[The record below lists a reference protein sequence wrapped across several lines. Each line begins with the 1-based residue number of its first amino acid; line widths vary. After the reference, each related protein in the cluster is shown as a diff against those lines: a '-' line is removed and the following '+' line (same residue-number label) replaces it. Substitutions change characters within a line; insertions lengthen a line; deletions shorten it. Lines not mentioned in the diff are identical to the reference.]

1 MARRPIVALLSFA
14 MLLVLPTPVSTGAPR
29 GTKVQTYKGG
39 LSFPVDMAWVR
50 GTKKIFFTEKN
61 SGRVRVMKGR
71 RLLVRP
77 CVDLAVD
84 ASGESGALGI
94 ALHPKFKENHYLY
107 VYYTNNSPHEN
118 RVTRF
123 TVVRNRCRN
132 ARHIVTGLSAGS
144 QYHNGG
150 QIEFLNGLLY
160 VATGEVHNAGL
171 AQDRSSRQGKILRL
185 RANGR
190 VPDGN
195 PFNNAVWSYGHR
207 NPFGLAR
214 SPSGKLYQSENG
226 PNCDDEVN
234 LIRKGRNYGWGSG
247 YRCGTA
253 GVGPN
258 PKPPIRRYSSII
270 VPTDMTWYTGKLRLF
285 HGLLMGDFGNGRLH
299 RFILN
304 AKENRVRQDRIV
316 HNSGSGILDVAEGP
330 GGWVY
335 YLTSGSIM
343 RIVRS

>member
-1 MARRPIVALLSFA
+1 MVALLTLA
-14 MLLVLPTPVSTGAPR
+14 VLLVLPTPVSTSAPR
-29 GTKVQTYKGG
+29 GTKVETYKGG
-39 LSFPVDMAWVR
+39 LSFPVDMAWDR
-50 GTKKIFFTEKN
+50 GTKTIYFTEKN
-61 SGRVRVMKGR
+61 TGRVRVLKGR
-71 RLLVRP
+71 NLLGTP

-84 ASGESGALGI
+84 SSGESGALGI
-94 ALHPKFKENHYLY
+94 ALHPKFDQNHYLY
-107 VYYTNNSPHEN
+107 VYYTNNSPREN

-123 TVVRNRCRN
+123 TVRNNRCRDP
-132 ARHIVTGLSAGS
+132 RHIVRGLSAGS

-150 QIEFLNGLLY
+150 QLEFAKGLLY

-171 AQDRSSRQGKILRL
+171 AQDRSNRLGKILRL

-190 VPDGN
+190 VPSGN
-195 PFNNAVWSYGHR
+195 PFGANNPVWSYGHR
-207 NPFGLAR
+207 NPFGLAHK
-214 SPSGKLYQSENG
+214 PGTAKIFESENG
-226 PNCDDEVN
+226 PSCDDEVN

-270 VPTDMTWYTGKLRLF
+270 VPTDMTWYDGKLRLF
-285 HGLLMGDFGNGRLH
+285 HGLLMGDYGAGRLH

-304 AKENRVRQDRIV
+304 DKETRVRQDRIV
-316 HNSGSGILDVAEGP
+316 HDSSAGILDVAEGP

-335 YLTSGSIM
+335 YLTSNSIM